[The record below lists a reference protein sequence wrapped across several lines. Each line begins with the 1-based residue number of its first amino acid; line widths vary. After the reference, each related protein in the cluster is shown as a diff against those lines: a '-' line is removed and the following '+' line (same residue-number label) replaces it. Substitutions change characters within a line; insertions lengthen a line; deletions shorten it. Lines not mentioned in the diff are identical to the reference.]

1 MLDSVIIAKKKY
13 YPQTLLEE
21 CRYEQKNIKT
31 ENLIDNYLEKN
42 LSDSQADTDYN
53 DETESDDEYN

>member
-31 ENLIDNYLEKN
+31 ENLIDNYFEKS

>member
-31 ENLIDNYLEKN
+31 ENLIDNYLEKS
-42 LSDSQADTDYN
+42 LSDSQAGTDYN